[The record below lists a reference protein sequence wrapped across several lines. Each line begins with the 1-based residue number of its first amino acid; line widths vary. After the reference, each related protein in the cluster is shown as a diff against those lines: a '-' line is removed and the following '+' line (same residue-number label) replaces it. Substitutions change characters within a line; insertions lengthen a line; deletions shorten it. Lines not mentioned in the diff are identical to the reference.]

1 MLLGGRTS
9 ANVHANGRDERENV
23 MSEQC
28 LRILIIG
35 LAFAVA
41 MPIVAA
47 KAEIKT
53 QTIDYQQ
60 GDATLEGYLAYD
72 DATAARRPG
81 IIVAHEWGGLT
92 AYEKMRS
99 EALAKL
105 GYARSWAAMQDFLR
119 EAFAR

>member
-1 MLLGGRTS
+1 MLLGGRTG
-9 ANVHANGRDERENV
+9 ANVHANGRDEREDV

-28 LRILIIG
+28 LSIVIIG

-72 DATAARRPG
+72 DATAATRPG
-81 IIVAHEWGGLT
+81 IIA
-92 AYEKMRS
+92 
-99 EALAKL
+99 
-105 GYARSWAAMQDFLR
+105 
-119 EAFAR
+119 